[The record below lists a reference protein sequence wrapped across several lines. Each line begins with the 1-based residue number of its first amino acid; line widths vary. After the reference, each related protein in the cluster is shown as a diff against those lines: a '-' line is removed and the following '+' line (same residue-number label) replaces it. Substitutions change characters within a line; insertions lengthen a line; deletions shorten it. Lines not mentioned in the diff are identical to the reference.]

1 MKLILQTLLSA
12 AFVVATVQ
20 PSAAVEPRI
29 TGVIRVIDGDTIA
42 LGKTRIRLFGIDA
55 VEGDQPCT
63 AADGTVLNCGAWVSS
78 LVHQSYD
85 GQRADC
91 VRVDTDRYGR
101 TVARC
106 KALGQDMGQALV
118 AAGLAFS
125 YARYSRDYVK
135 TEAAAKRAGRGV
147 HAYETQRPDVFRKA
161 SKTATKSA
169 ASAGPGGCQIKGN
182 VSSKGTRI
190 FHMPGQRDYDRTVI
204 RTDKGEYWFCTAA
217 QARAAG
223 WRAAKR

>member
-125 YARYSRDYVK
+125 YARYSRAYVK

-161 SKTATKSA
+161 SKAATKPA
-169 ASAGPGGCQIKGN
+169 ASAGPGGCEIKGN

>member
-12 AFVVATVQ
+12 AFVVATMQ

-106 KALGQDMGQALV
+106 KAITSRPKRRPNGQG
-118 AAGLAFS
+118 AGYTLMKRSAP
-125 YARYSRDYVK
+125 K
-135 TEAAAKRAGRGV
+135 PIAKPLKQRQSPLRHRGRAV
-147 HAYETQRPDVFRKA
+147 V
-161 SKTATKSA
+161 
-169 ASAGPGGCQIKGN
+169 
-182 VSSKGTRI
+182 
-190 FHMPGQRDYDRTVI
+190 
-204 RTDKGEYWFCTAA
+204 
-217 QARAAG
+217 
-223 WRAAKR
+223 